1 MLTGE
6 QLGRAIKQAMQLKD
20 VTPTKMAKHFGVKTP
35 SVYGWIKEGRISKE
49 KLPSLWSYFSDVVG
63 PTHWGLEA
71 WPSGGI
77 PAPPIKGTD
86 ITEAYHAASAA
97 TRAAVDLLLLPARQ
111 RALVLSAA
119 PPALAGGVDL
129 IEQYAQAAQEIR
141 KRA

>member
-6 QLGRAIKQAMQLKD
+6 QLGRAIKQAMQLKG
-20 VTPTKMAKHFGVKTP
+20 VTPTKMAKHFSVKAP

-77 PAPPIKGTD
+77 PAP
-86 ITEAYHAASAA
+86 
-97 TRAAVDLLLLPARQ
+97 LLKVRTSQRLIMLHQQQLAR
-111 RALVLSAA
+111 RLTYSCF
-119 PPALAGGVDL
+119 PHDSG
-129 IEQYAQAAQEIR
+129 R
-141 KRA
+141 